1 MRIRKLTLVA
11 IILIIITLPGCMR
24 LDIRVGVDA
33 NNNAYLQYDL
43 EIDLMSVDPNMR
55 TPLVDGV
62 KELEK
67 HYRNNLGFDVTSSKT
82 NEKYSM
88 KALLK
93 VQGNDYE
100 DAFAKLKKMLTD
112 EAVTPFSELSMD
124 YAAKGMQQ
132 LYHLSVTVD
141 LASIVAGS
149 SISELPPSMRE
160 SIEELFRSS
169 TGTLTIELP
178 GSEVESASGE
188 TTIDG
193 HHIVLTK
200 PLDFSG
206 QMQVELTTRLNT
218 WQQTIFTDPMEDVV
232 SRLRTFAYVGFGL
245 AGLGAILAVV
255 AIVRMRSKKVK
266 RITQEIDTLRM

>member
-82 NEKYSM
+82 TEKYSM